1 MDAATSAGRD
11 FPARTEAFGYICNR
25 CLRCCHHKHIQV
37 NPYELARIA
46 RNRGVTTRE
55 CRQRWTLDEQ
65 GTVLKQTDA
74 GACVF
79 LGDEGCT
86 IHPDRPLV
94 CRLYPLGRHVS
105 PDGSESYS
113 HLEPHPQTAGEYT
126 GKGTI
131 ADFLAAQDAAPYMD
145 AADDYFFW
153 LCRAQQIAGG
163 AAPPDPEAPT
173 ENGIALAQQCLDMD
187 MAIDEH
193 CERHGTHAPQE
204 MEARRRLHL
213 QILDNLLARW
223 AAGGE
228 P

>member
-1 MDAATSAGRD
+1 LDAANIAGRY
-11 FPARTEAFGYICNR
+11 FPARTEAFGYTCNR

-37 NPYELARIA
+37 NPYELARVA

-55 CRQRWTLDEQ
+55 SRQRWTLDEQ

-79 LGDEGCT
+79 LGDGGCT
-86 IHPDRPLV
+86 IHADRPLV

-105 PDGSESYS
+105 PDGSERFS

-153 LCRAQQIAGG
+153 LCRAQPIAGG
-163 AAPPDPEAPT
+163 ATPPDPAAPS
-173 ENGIALAQQCLDMD
+173 EGGVAFAQQCLDMD
-187 MAIDEH
+187 LAIDEH
-193 CERHGTHAPQE
+193 CEQQGTPAPQDI
-204 MEARRRLHL
+204 EARRRLHL

-228 P
+228 L